1 MPLFNLFTS
10 AEPPADRTA
19 WLRQISALLA
29 RALDKPEEYV
39 MVVANPRPEMTFG
52 GSTEPA
58 CYAELKNVGRL
69 SAAEVESL
77 SAELCRTLSMTLK
90 VAADRIY
97 IEFTNADGALWG
109 WDGTTFG

>member
-10 AEPPADRTA
+10 AELPADRAA
-19 WLRQISALLA
+19 WLKRLSGLLA
-29 RALDKPEEYV
+29 GALDKPEEYV
-39 MVVANPRPEMTFG
+39 MVVVNPRPEMTFG
-52 GSTEPA
+52 GSGEAA
-58 CYAELKNVGRL
+58 CYAELKNVGQL
-69 SAAEVESL
+69 SAAEVEAL
-77 SAELCRTLSMTLK
+77 SQKLCGELASALR